1 MRNFK
6 QLLIKKKI
14 IAKLKENITMMK
26 SSDRKDELNE
36 IIKISEKEMEMH
48 RIKNIY
54 IYFFLTCIKCFK
66 LMLKYMKKTVFMQ

>member
-26 SSDRKDELNE
+26 SSDKKDELNE

-54 IYFFLTCIKCFK
+54 ILFFNMHKMF
-66 LMLKYMKKTVFMQ
+66 